1 MSIIFVCYI
10 PSLRVNDC
18 ALCYGLGLVGCTVLM
33 RIYKSIGFHMCAIR
47 DRDRKVCIVFVLR
60 ADVAYSVVDVA
71 GGEELGAVP
80 LKVVLHWEHTGC
92 DCGQ

>member
-47 DRDRKVCIVFVLR
+47 DRDRKACIVFVLR
-60 ADVAYSVVDVA
+60 ADVATLLLTSLV
-71 GGEELGAVP
+71 GKSL
-80 LKVVLHWEHTGC
+80 VLSP
-92 DCGQ
+92 